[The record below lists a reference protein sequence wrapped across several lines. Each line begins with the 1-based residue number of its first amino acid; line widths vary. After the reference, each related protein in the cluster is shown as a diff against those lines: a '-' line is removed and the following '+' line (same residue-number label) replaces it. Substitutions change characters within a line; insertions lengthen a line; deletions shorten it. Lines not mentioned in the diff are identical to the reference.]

1 MNEIKLIN
9 YDEKLPM
16 LKEIVK
22 NSGSKSVKS
31 SFSFV
36 GLLKYRGANLKV
48 LAIEN
53 VGFLSFVVCK
63 SHINIYEFAIT
74 KEEQRKGY
82 GKKLMDEAINYC
94 KINDIGCVKLRA
106 IKSEPFYNFYLK
118 YGFQIVGEKGEDY
131 LFELNLNE
139 ERLI

>member
-53 VGFLSFVVCK
+53 VGFLAFVVCK

-82 GKKLMDEAINYC
+82 GKRLMDEAINYC
-94 KINDIGCVKLRA
+94 KINDIGCAKLRA